1 MQFGYS
7 YIQNALLVVGLDFIW
22 AEGQLSPR
30 SSGIMTP
37 TRCGPCSSHNV
48 PDGWSGL
55 QISDDIVSDTKTCN
69 MP

>member
-22 AEGQLSPR
+22 GEGQLSPT
-30 SSGIMTP
+30 SFGIMTP

-48 PDGWSGL
+48 LDGGSRL

>member
-1 MQFGYS
+1 MQCGYS
-7 YIQNALLVVGLDFIW
+7 YIPNALLLVGLGFIW
-22 AEGQLSPR
+22 GEKQLSPG
-30 SSGIMTP
+30 SFGILTP

-48 PDGWSGL
+48 PDGGSRL